1 MVFSRYGVPGQP
13 ALVIID
19 AVGDVQQLLG
29 AVDEALLNDLLTAA
43 TT

>member
-1 MVFSRYGVPGQP
+1 VPGQP

-19 AVGDVQQLLG
+19 AAGGTQQLFG
-29 AVDEALLNDLLTAA
+29 AVDEALLNDLLTDA